1 MRWLP
6 IVLVIVAG
14 VMGCATQTSRLDQ
27 GYALSGTDP
36 TGQMKIDDIRRS
48 QSWSTRDFAYPRGLV
63 W

>member
-6 IVLVIVAG
+6 IVLVIATG
-14 VMGCATQTSRLDQ
+14 VVGCATQTSQLDQ

-36 TGQMKIDDIRRS
+36 RAQQKIYDIKRS